1 MSARLLP
8 RAALA
13 ALVAFLSLFFSA
25 GCAPSLL
32 GGAPRAR
39 AAEGLARRGAALMAE
54 GAQGAQG
61 PESGPPS
68 SSLALARALYS
79 GDPALAERLQGA
91 LRVSDLRGAGV
102 RRGGRPQVGDLLV
115 FRELPDS
122 LDVAVVLEVS
132 GARLRAV
139 GLLRGAP
146 REVLVDLG
154 EPSARRAGGELLNS
168 YIRKARPAPREEGA
182 AECPCL
188 AGELLVDVRAL
199 F

>member
-13 ALVAFLSLFFSA
+13 ALLALFFCA

-39 AAEGLARRGAALMAE
+39 AAEGLARRGAALMAAGAE
-54 GAQGAQG
+54 GA
-61 PESGPPS
+61 ESAAGVS